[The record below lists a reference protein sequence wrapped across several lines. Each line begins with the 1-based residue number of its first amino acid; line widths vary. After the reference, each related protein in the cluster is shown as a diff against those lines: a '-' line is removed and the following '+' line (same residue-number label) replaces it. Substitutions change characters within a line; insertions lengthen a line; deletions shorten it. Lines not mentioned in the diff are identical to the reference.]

1 MAHGLAARNRY
12 WRQDLSCEM
21 ANAPLCK
28 RRSAP
33 IAAIS
38 LFDPG
43 HVPAA
48 ADADRAAFD
57 ADRCGAKLKETSRVT
72 VPVVDIVK
80 PPGPAPRA
88 IRHQPIENR
97 DADKRAAALRRV
109 GIVLVGPRP
118 ACLRIDGGF
127 RAGDGRA
134 QRGTT
139 RSDLHVRPVLRQ
151 PKAPGIGRCG
161 TRAKQRK
168 NRHGGRGAK
177 PGELHDTYFVSPG
190 RTSKPKSL
198 PYRRLARS
206 KARDVRGSALAVWVR
221 EQGAWKFVAYQPTP
235 IINR

>member
-12 WRQDLSCEM
+12 WRQGLSCEM
-21 ANAPLCK
+21 ANAVVRRPAPVKRARADIEGANLPSCK

-33 IAAIS
+33 ITAIS

-57 ADRCGAKLKETSRVT
+57 ADRCGAQLKETSRVT
-72 VPVVDIVK
+72 VPVVDVVK

-97 DADKRAAALRRV
+97 DADKRAAALGRV

-118 ACLRIDGGF
+118 AGLGIEGGF

-134 QRGTT
+134 QPGSA
-139 RSDLHVRPVLRQ
+139 RSDLYVRPVLRQ
-151 PKAPGIGRCG
+151 PKPPRIGRCR
-161 TRAKQRK
+161 TRAKRRK
-168 NRHGGRGAK
+168 NRNGGRGAK
-177 PGELHDTYFVSPG
+177 PGKLHATYFCQPG
-190 RTSKPKSL
+190 PLRARPN
-198 PYRRLARS
+198 PEVPGFFWRARRR
-206 KARDVRGSALAVWVR
+206 
-221 EQGAWKFVAYQPTP
+221 
-235 IINR
+235 